1 MRSVQSSIFNA
12 NSQSEAGVFR
22 RLWRLCCQIALVQS
36 GVRSYLE
43 PVIRLMRPNYRA
55 GLQSAT
61 LLSISQQQGDLQDAY
76 LQLQLKAGRSFAG
89 FVPGQHLDLTVELD
103 GVLVTR
109 TFSISSPLQQF
120 WQHRTLQLT
129 MKVQPHG
136 GLTQQLFA
144 RAGEPLPCYIGP
156 ASGDF
161 VLEQSQSALMLAAG
175 SGITPLHSMLSSLS
189 RLTRPITLI
198 YSYRGAGNLLF
209 ADSWPQLRA
218 RFPLLTIVLR
228 DTCIQGRLT
237 DAEFSAA
244 LSTLKKQDGECLSAG
259 QSAGQSAG
267 ALQQTL
273 TKEPMLYLCGP
284 LAFSQYWQQQAK
296 ALGISQVRQ
305 ESFGLSQQSHGEAV
319 PVSATQHGG
328 TLQFHSQG
336 NLLKS
341 LEQAGLSPRYGCRR
355 GICMQCLCT
364 KTSGQVRN
372 ELTGHISDAGEGLV
386 QLCISS
392 ALTKLELQ
400 LDAVST
406 AAQDNTSCT
415 T

>member
-1 MRSVQSSIFNA
+1 MRSVQSSMFNA

-36 GVRSYLE
+36 GLRSYLE

-61 LLSISQQQGDLQDAY
+61 LLSVSRQPGY
-76 LQLQLKAGRSFAG
+76 LQMQLKAGRSFSG

-103 GVLVTR
+103 GVLITR
-109 TFSISSPLQQF
+109 TFSISSSLQQF
-120 WQHRTLQLT
+120 LQNRTLQLT
-129 MKVQPHG
+129 IKVQPHS
-136 GLTQQLFA
+136 GLTQQLLA
-144 RAGEPLPCYIGP
+144 RAGESLPCYVSQ
-156 ASGDF
+156 ARGDF
-161 VLEQSQSALMLAAG
+161 ELEQSQSALMLAAG
-175 SGITPLHSMLSSLS
+175 SGITPVHSMLSSLS

-228 DTCIQGRLT
+228 DTSTEGRLT
-237 DAEFSAA
+237 DAEFIAA
-244 LSTLKKQDGECLSAG
+244 LGALKVKEGQSVSAG
-259 QSAGQSAG
+259 PQG
-267 ALQQTL
+267 A

-296 ALGISQVRQ
+296 VLGISQIRQ

-319 PVSATQHGG
+319 PVSVTQHGR

-336 NLLKS
+336 NLLQS
-341 LEQAGLSPRYGCRR
+341 LEQAGLAPRYGCRR

-364 KTSGQVRN
+364 KTAGQVRN
-372 ELTGHISDAGEGLV
+372 ELTGHVSDAGAGLV
-386 QLCISS
+386 QLCIST

-406 AAQDNTSCT
+406 ATQDNNPCT